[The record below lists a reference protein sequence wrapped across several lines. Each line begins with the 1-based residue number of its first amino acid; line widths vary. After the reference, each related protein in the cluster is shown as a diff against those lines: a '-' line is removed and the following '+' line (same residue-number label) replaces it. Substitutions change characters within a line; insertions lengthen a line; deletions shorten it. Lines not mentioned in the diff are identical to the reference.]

1 MRYCICGKVI
11 LRQTEKGHR
20 EREYCSDACRQRA
33 CRARNKEKHALS
45 RIRKE
50 AEERMW
56 NALDQTIHRESWQD
70 ELEQQKQLIMHL
82 LEELTFRE
90 EINTALVQHV
100 ESLENRLAEKE
111 GEIAYWKTVLERQS
125 KKRGKSSPIGH
136 LSDYMGMRR

>member
-1 MRYCICGKVI
+1 
-11 LRQTEKGHR
+11 
-20 EREYCSDACRQRA
+20 
-33 CRARNKEKHALS
+33 
-45 RIRKE
+45 
-50 AEERMW
+50 MW

-70 ELEQQKQLIMHL
+70 ELEHQKQLIVHL

-125 KKRGKSSPIGH
+125 KKLGKSSPIGH